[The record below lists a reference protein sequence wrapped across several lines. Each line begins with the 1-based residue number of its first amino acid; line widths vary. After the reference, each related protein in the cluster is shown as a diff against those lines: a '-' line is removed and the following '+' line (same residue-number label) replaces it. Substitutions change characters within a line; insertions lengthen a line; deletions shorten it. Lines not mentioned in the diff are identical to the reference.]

1 MKSLQEYIE
10 IYRSIA
16 RNLNLQGD
24 SVEMLAQ
31 MLANATFISEVEHI
45 SYSQEASLER
55 ATLMNSKIQHCM
67 NDMYSVF
74 RGSCPR
80 VVIKFKSNSYYQ
92 WNVFDEIAASN
103 NFNVYYLGH
112 LIESTDELAADEL
125 NIGGT
130 EAIANNNLFSY
141 SPVVI
146 PPTGDNKEYTIIALI
161 SPKRLKAS
169 WTLSKENLYYV
180 DFLETDLSNDLM
192 VKVNDEF
199 HSVSR
204 VFADHIKYA
213 SIFDLTIPDFGLRL
227 YAPDI
232 FRKELSEEITDTP
245 ANTKI
250 SLDVFRYSTLDSY
263 SASELKQ
270 IKIRGAKLVPFEES
284 FLRENNLP
292 GETAD
297 GLVFLNEISRDSL
310 GTIHYRANRERYMGS
325 MLRSNSDIGV
335 ILEEMYPEKVRKSG
349 TAFMFESLKT
359 TKEEVTRIQH
369 LFNDFGRPREITNF
383 TEISK
388 TNTEDLSISLY
399 ASQDTPIR
407 ITEEDYTPED
417 VATESHFTRAI
428 DLCNL
433 GKFENDSPTAGI
445 IRLPIEGSSGT
456 LRLLHKNYYDL
467 RTSAVYSLVPSIS
480 VIQKKYNKKNK
491 AWEPMARAIEFSV
504 VRTSFGITDVLSTQ
518 DELESAGLAIKVSPE
533 TQTVSTA
540 NLSFPIPQNS
550 QYPEFN
556 FKLISTRS
564 TSDNLIILD
573 DETIPVV
580 YIYSED
586 GDEITSGNTG
596 ESTSTSTTITTIDK
610 TVPNKEKTTTE
621 TITTTSNSG
630 NSTEDLGKP
639 QEIEQLIISLSDDV
653 IYLETLASGEVV
665 SKFPFHV
672 TAAVYHGGKLLSP
685 VEDSVVF
692 SVVNSSA
699 IECEIS
705 SEGLLT
711 ISSVT
716 EDFLGGSILVKATY
730 KGIGLSQ
737 TVTLE
742 SPLSEDAFKNRTIVV
757 SDDPTGKTYLTK
769 FTTTQVGQL
778 SEFFYKNP
786 GGVENLYIWC
796 SDLPGIKIYSL
807 EWEQEKRDVV
817 NVLPPNS
824 EGIITP
830 KLIVY
835 YIPQTPASL
844 LTDEEIEDYVKGKSS
859 YYVTNDIEVR
869 RGKLV
874 NVLFD
879 INVELF
885 QNSTIDSYI
894 GDILKNYE
902 NTFDINLSDKY
913 QEIISSISKISNI
926 KSVKSMSMSF
936 TNEVGDKIESWDD
949 IVGDLKKTYFSI
961 NYQINSIIS
970 NQRHN

>member
-80 VVIKFKSNSYYQ
+80 VVIRFKSNSYYQ
-92 WNVFDEIAASN
+92 WNVFDEIATSN

-112 LIESTDELAADEL
+112 LIENMDDIAADEL
-125 NIGGT
+125 NLGGT
-130 EAIANNNLFSY
+130 EAIATNNLFSY

-146 PPTGDNKEYTIIALI
+146 PPTGDDKEYTIIALI
-161 SPKRLKAS
+161 SPKCLKAS

-180 DFLETDLSNDLM
+180 DFLESDLSNDLM

-199 HSVSR
+199 HPVSR
-204 VFADHIKYA
+204 VFADHIKDA

-232 FRKELSEEITDTP
+232 FRKEFSDEITETP

-263 SASELKQ
+263 SPSELKQ
-270 IKIRGAKLVPFEES
+270 IKIKGAKLVSFEES
-284 FLRENNLP
+284 FLRGNSLP
-292 GETAD
+292 SELTD
-297 GLVFLNEISRDSL
+297 GLVFLEEISRDSL
-310 GTIHYRANRERYMGS
+310 NTIHYRANRERYMGS

-359 TKEEVTRIQH
+359 TKEETTLISH
-369 LFNDFGRPREITNF
+369 LFRDFPNPPREIREF
-383 TEISK
+383 VEIPK
-388 TNTEDLSISLY
+388 TNTEDLSISIY
-399 ASQDTPIR
+399 ASKETPVR
-407 ITEEDYTPED
+407 ITEEDYISSEVAPE
-417 VATESHFTRAI
+417 THYTRAI
-428 DLCNL
+428 DLSNL
-433 GKFENDSPTAGI
+433 GQFENDSPRAGI
-445 IRLPIEGSSGT
+445 IKLPIEGSSGT

-467 RTSAVYSLVPSIS
+467 KTSAVYTLVPSIS
-480 VIQKKYNKKNK
+480 VIQKKYNHETDK
-491 AWEPMARAIEFSV
+491 WEPMAKGIEFSV
-504 VRTSFGITDVLSTQ
+504 IRTSFGITDV
-518 DELESAGLAIKVSPE
+518 
-533 TQTVSTA
+533 
-540 NLSFPIPQNS
+540 
-550 QYPEFN
+550 
-556 FKLISTRS
+556 ISTYSELSKNKLGIRIT
-564 TSDNLIILD
+564 TSDKVLAQVTNQALFFPLNPPDVVNITAILYRLD
-573 DETIPVV
+573 GSNEVLDAEDIPTV
-580 YIYSED
+580 YIYNEEENQ
-586 GDEITSGNTG
+586 GTTSSG
-596 ESTSTSTTITTIDK
+596 ESKSTSTTTTIIDK
-610 TVPNKEKTTTE
+610 TVPNQERTRTE
-621 TITTTSNSG
+621 TTTTTSNTGDTS
-630 NSTEDLGKP
+630 SDSSKP
-639 QEIEQLIISLSDDV
+639 QEIEQLILSLSEDV
-653 IYLETLASGEVV
+653 IHLETLATGEVV
-665 SKFPFHV
+665 SKFPFYV
-672 TAAVYHGGKLLSP
+672 TAAVYYGGKLLSP
-685 VEDSVVF
+685 SEDSVVF
-692 SVVNSSA
+692 SVVNSST
-699 IECEIS
+699 IKCEIS
-705 SEGLLT
+705 NEGLLT

-716 EDFLGGSILVKATY
+716 EDFVGGSIVVKATY

-737 TVTLE
+737 AVTIE
-742 SPLSEDAFKNRTIVV
+742 SPLSEDAFKTRTIVV

-778 SEFFYKNP
+778 SEFFYENP
-786 GGVENLYIWC
+786 GGIDNLYLWC
-796 SDLPGIKIYSL
+796 SDLPGVKIYSL
-807 EWEQEKRDVV
+807 EWEQEKREIV
-817 NVLPPNS
+817 NVLPPNN

-830 KLIVY
+830 KLVVY

-844 LTDEEIEDYVKGKSS
+844 LTEEEIEDYVKEKSS

-894 GDILKNYE
+894 GDILENYE
-902 NTFDINLSDKY
+902 NTFNVNLSDKY

-926 KSVKSMSMSF
+926 KSVKSMSMTF
-936 TNEVGDKIESWDD
+936 TNEVGDKINSWDD